1 MPDLNI
7 KIGGHDFQMACSPG
21 EEAALE
27 AAANLLDQEAKDLN
41 SNNQKLPESK
51 MLLMISLIMA
61 DKLLNQDKSPAN
73 VGNSMSDH
81 NITEHSTNSD
91 RSPVLSKQSFNR
103 LSELVTQAEAIANY
117 IEEKT

>member
-51 MLLMISLIMA
+51 MSNYMRFSIQPNKPASPGLYSHFHRLFGKIDHSLPVE
-61 DKLLNQDKSPAN
+61 QDKF
-73 VGNSMSDH
+73 
-81 NITEHSTNSD
+81 I
-91 RSPVLSKQSFNR
+91 RS
-103 LSELVTQAEAIANY
+103 
-117 IEEKT
+117 